1 MFNPVLTSSKSN
13 VQGLSASC
21 LRASYCRYTEQDVW
35 YRFRLRIK
43 FSLMITI
50 KKGLDLPITGDPSRE
65 ISEHRPAYV
74 ALIGYDYV
82 GMKPTMNVKEGDIVA
97 KGQPVFEDKKR
108 AGVIY
113 TAPAAGKIVAIK
125 RGDRRVF
132 ESVVIAVDPNGEEVE
147 FQSYDSHQLAELS
160 ADVVQTQLLASGEW
174 TAFRT
179 RPYSRASEI
188 SARPQAIFVTA
199 MDTNPLAVD
208 PMLLINEQTQAFND
222 GLAVLSTLSPKT
234 FVCHHGNAQ
243 LTPVTHT
250 ATNNVT
256 EYHGFVGKHPAGL
269 AGTHIHF
276 LHPLSRGV
284 SVWTIGYQDVIAIGK
299 LFTTGRLYT
308 RRLIS
313 LAGPAVKN
321 PRLIATERG
330 ADITALTKGELLGE
344 DNRVISGSVLSGRK
358 LSDNVAYLGRFHNQ
372 ISALSEGHERPAF
385 HFFRVGFN
393 RFSAIPI
400 YISKLFGGKKYAF
413 TTTTN
418 GSPRAMVPI
427 GIYEEIMPQDYLPT
441 QLLRALIIED
451 MITAVDLGVLELDEE
466 DLALCTFVSPGK
478 YEYSDILRDNLTRI
492 ELEG

>member
-1 MFNPVLTSSKSN
+1 
-13 VQGLSASC
+13 
-21 LRASYCRYTEQDVW
+21 
-35 YRFRLRIK
+35 
-43 FSLMITI
+43 MITI
-50 KKGLDLPITGDPSRE
+50 KKGLDLPITGEPSRE
-65 ISEHRPAYV
+65 ISEHRPAQV

-108 AGVIY
+108 VGVIY
-113 TAPAAGKIVAIK
+113 TAPAAGKVIAIK

-132 ESVVIAVDPNGEEVE
+132 ESLVIQIDPNGEEVD
-147 FQSYDSHQLAELS
+147 FQRYESQQLADLDSKAVE
-160 ADVVQTQLLASGEW
+160 TQLLASGEW

-179 RPYSRASEI
+179 RPFSRAPDI
-188 SARPQAIFVTA
+188 GDRPHAIFVTA
-199 MDTNPLAVD
+199 MDTNPLAFD
-208 PMLLINEQTQAFND
+208 PMLLINEQLQAFND
-222 GLAVLSTLSPKT
+222 GLAILSTLSPKT
-234 FVCHHGNAQ
+234 FVCHHGDAQ
-243 LTPVTHT
+243 LTPVPHT

-256 EYHGFVGKHPAGL
+256 EYHSFTGKHPAGL

-276 LHPLSRGV
+276 LHPIARGV
-284 SVWTIGYQDVIAIGK
+284 TVWTIGYQDVIAIGK

-313 LAGPAVKN
+313 LAGPAVKE
-321 PRLIATERG
+321 PHLVATERG
-330 ADITALTKGELLGE
+330 ADITALTKGQLIAGE
-344 DNRVISGSVLSGRK
+344 NRIISGSVLSGRK
-358 LSDNVAYLGRFHNQ
+358 VFDNISYLGRFHDQ
-372 ISALSEGHERPAF
+372 ISVLSEGHERPSF
-385 HFFRVGFN
+385 HFLRAGKN
-393 RFSAIPI
+393 RFSKLPI
-400 YISKLFGGKKYAF
+400 YISHFFSNKKYDF

-427 GIYEEIMPQDYLPT
+427 GVYEKIMPQDYLPT

-451 MITAVDLGVLELDEE
+451 IITAVDLGVLELDEE